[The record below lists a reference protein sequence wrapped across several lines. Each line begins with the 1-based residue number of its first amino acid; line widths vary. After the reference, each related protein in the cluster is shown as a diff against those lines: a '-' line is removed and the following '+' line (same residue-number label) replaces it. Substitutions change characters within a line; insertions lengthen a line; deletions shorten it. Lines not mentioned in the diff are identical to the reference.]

1 MVSVGSHGFG
11 KFGKDLHV
19 VRIGNGFGCGCAKTS
34 VWNSANFSLTWKSN
48 IGENVGKMRI
58 LKKILFLPRVVSSF
72 CNLVLPYNTCPY
84 FHLVI
89 PSLSTDLL
97 PHSCAFLLL
106 SYTKQ
111 IPDTTERVCHKRPLS
126 TSCGCTILQEASRW
140 HQGLPHGKLI

>member
-58 LKKILFLPRVVSSF
+58 LKKILFLP
-72 CNLVLPYNTCPY
+72 LE
-84 FHLVI
+84 
-89 PSLSTDLL
+89 
-97 PHSCAFLLL
+97 LLL
-106 SYTKQ
+106 
-111 IPDTTERVCHKRPLS
+111 LFA
-126 TSCGCTILQEASRW
+126 ILFS
-140 HQGLPHGKLI
+140 LIIHVLISI